1 MCYLVFICF
10 IIGSS
15 FSAVFA
21 QKSNDAIAAQIKSL
35 KADKTITLIY
45 DAPSNTSKLMI
56 RADNFLDSEA
66 NKAGIQAMNFGMA
79 FFYTGTVL
87 QTPPETLN
95 LTFWVLTKKP
105 QFATANKWIVKLTPD
120 ALDLGDARYAAKPGE
135 SMEYLNFK
143 INRTDLA
150 KIAGGTGV
158 KFRLGTADFTF
169 TAEHIAIF
177 KNILAIL
184 GDH

>member
-15 FSAVFA
+15 FSAVSA

-35 KADKTITLIY
+35 KADKTITLTY
-45 DAPSNTSKLMI
+45 DAPSNTSKIMV

-87 QTPPETLN
+87 QTPPETIN

-105 QFATANKWIVKLTPD
+105 QFAAANKWIVTLTPD
-120 ALDLGDARYAAKPGE
+120 VLDFGDARYAAKPGE

-143 INRTDLA
+143 ISRAVLA
-150 KIAGGTGV
+150 KIAAGTGV

-169 TAEHIAIF
+169 TAAHIAIF
-177 KNILAIL
+177 KNLLAIL